1 MIVEKDV
8 KPLTSYD
15 GVWMFYIDSY
25 GQNFKKKMSEIRK
38 LRLLLFGMQLYLVY
52 LYQDCSNY
60 SPMVENG
67 PARRKPFKIFMS
79 DLEGLGLGYLAYNF
93 I

>member
-25 GQNFKKKMSEIRK
+25 GQNFKKKMSDIRK
-38 LRLLLFGMQLYLVY
+38 LRLLVFGM
-52 LYQDCSNY
+52 
-60 SPMVENG
+60 
-67 PARRKPFKIFMS
+67 
-79 DLEGLGLGYLAYNF
+79 
-93 I
+93 